1 MDKTHL
7 YDLGYAFRKAKPWKE
22 IFEEELFAVKLG
34 KKTIGYC
41 SLMGRNGEHMALA
54 VYPGAEGFT
63 SYRKLASRAPDH
75 GPTGKAE
82 LLVQDCIQ
90 CSIEQRDLF
99 DPEELDELKAYCQ
112 KVGIP
117 FRGPFPQFTRYYPYC
132 VPCNVNKPSDWRAIE
147 TALQVLLELTKRV
160 KIIGKAG
167 LGLRPIAVGL
177 YGEEY
182 LSEEHDGFGGL
193 LDDVVTIPL
202 YSFVDG
208 KLAAERIPLPPFME
222 QKLAPPYFMDETAIV
237 RLMQKRQKGTY
248 ECEIIRMPEPVDGD
262 PPYLPA
268 VLMTIDQDGL
278 MLPPIA
284 GEGPVYSPTR
294 MLDEFISALGD
305 AYPKVIK
312 VRTAETKLLL
322 AEFCKKTKIRLVE
335 TEDMALLDDAIND
348 FTERFTE
355 EDAEESDSE
364 EQLNEMIYM
373 LSAMTVDEL
382 RQLPREA
389 LDQILDAAKFLPEE
403 IVQKV
408 QKARGK

>member
-34 KKTIGYC
+34 KKAIGYC

-75 GPTGKAE
+75 VPTSKAE

-90 CSIEQRDLF
+90 CSIERRDML
-99 DPEELDELKAYCQ
+99 DPEELDELKDYCQ
-112 KVGIP
+112 KTGIP

-132 VPCNVNKPSDWRAIE
+132 MPCNVNKPSDWRAIE
-147 TALQVLLELTKRV
+147 TALQVLLELTK
-160 KIIGKAG
+160 KGKTIGKAG
-167 LGLRPIAVGL
+167 LGLRPVAVSL
-177 YGEEY
+177 NGEEY
-182 LSEEHDGFGGL
+182 ISEEHGGFGGL

-202 YSFVDG
+202 YSIVNG
-208 KLAAERIPLPPFME
+208 KLAAERIPLPPYTE
-222 QKLAPPYFMDETAIV
+222 RKLAPPFFMDETAIA
-237 RLMQKRQKGTY
+237 RLMQKRHKGTL

-278 MLPPIA
+278 LLPPIA
-284 GEGPVYSPTR
+284 GEGPEYSPTR

-305 AYPKVIK
+305 ACPKVIK

-322 AEFCKKTKIRLVE
+322 AEFCRKTKIRLVE
-335 TEDMALLDDAIND
+335 TEDMALLDDAIED
-348 FTERFTE
+348 LMERFS

-364 EQLNEMIYM
+364 ERLNEMIYM
-373 LSAMTVDEL
+373 LSAMTVEEL
-382 RQLPREA
+382 RTLPRE
-389 LDQILDAAKFLPEE
+389 ILDHILEGAEFFPKE

-408 QKARGK
+408 QRARGK